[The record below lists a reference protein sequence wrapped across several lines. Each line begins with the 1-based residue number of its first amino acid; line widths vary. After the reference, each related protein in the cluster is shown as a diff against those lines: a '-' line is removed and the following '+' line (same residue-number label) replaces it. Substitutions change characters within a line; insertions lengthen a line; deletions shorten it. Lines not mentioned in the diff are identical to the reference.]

1 MGALGDA
8 TPAEYFDAIS
18 RGVIGSSMKRY
29 DHVLD
34 QNERWDAAFFAWGL
48 ATDPDDLDAGA
59 RRYAISCAGC
69 HAPDGRGV
77 PGLPLDAPERVTL
90 SRNEAGARLLR
101 IHPDHVE
108 GLSEHERL
116 ALVEHLFSFLYA
128 PAPVPV
134 R

>member
-1 MGALGDA
+1 
-8 TPAEYFDAIS
+8 
-18 RGVIGSSMKRY
+18 MKRY

-34 QNERWDAAFFAWGL
+34 ESERWDAAFFAWGL
-48 ATDPDDLDAGA
+48 ATAPDVLDAGA

-77 PGLPLDAPERVTL
+77 PASSLDAPERVEL
-90 SRNEAGARLLR
+90 SRREAGTHLLR
-101 IHPDHVE
+101 IHPDHAE
-108 GLSEHERL
+108 GLSERERE